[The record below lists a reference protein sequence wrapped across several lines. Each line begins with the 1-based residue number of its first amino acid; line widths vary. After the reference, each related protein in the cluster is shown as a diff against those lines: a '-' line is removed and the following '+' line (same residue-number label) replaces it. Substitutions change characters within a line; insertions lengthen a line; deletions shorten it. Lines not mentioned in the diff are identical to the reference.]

1 MQHFDDQKTKSLY
14 QVESMHGSTTGFFCR
29 ATRWLTLLV
38 LRHLRQARPGPSGL
52 RSPRTNR
59 SSSSG
64 PTCSRMCGRASRGH
78 RARCRPGEPHG
89 PVRAARHVVSGR
101 KPCRVTAAWCIC
113 TRRKP
118 DQASAYMSM
127 PSSSRTPARTRPG
140 ARLQTNWVTA
150 CRHARTGL
158 CRRLYHRKPSWAAA

>member
-1 MQHFDDQKTKSLY
+1 
-14 QVESMHGSTTGFFCR
+14 MHGSTTGLFCR
-29 ATRWLTLLV
+29 ATVVDVAGSPAPTIG
-38 LRHLRQARPGPSGL
+38 QARTIRAPLSARGL
-52 RSPRTNR
+52 GASTYIMLTNR

-118 DQASAYMSM
+118 DQASACRCQAHVLLRG
-127 PSSSRTPARTRPG
+127 PVPEQGCKP
-140 ARLQTNWVTA
+140 NWVTA